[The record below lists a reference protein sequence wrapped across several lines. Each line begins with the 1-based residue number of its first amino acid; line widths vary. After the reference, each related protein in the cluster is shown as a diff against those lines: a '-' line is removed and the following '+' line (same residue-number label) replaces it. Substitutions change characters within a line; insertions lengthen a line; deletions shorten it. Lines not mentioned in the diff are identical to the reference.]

1 MSEALER
8 GGTGP
13 GSSQTTLGAIAQ
25 PVQEPTFNAVTIVDA
40 SIAGTVVI
48 VPPAAT
54 AFQIGNPLN
63 PTAGQRLT
71 FNIVNASGG
80 ALGALTF
87 GSLFRLSA
95 AAITQPADGFSRR
108 WEFDF
113 TGLLWTE
120 AGARTADVAN

>member
-1 MSEALER
+1 MTEALER

-25 PVQEPTFNAVTIVDA
+25 PVQVVPFAAVVIVDA
-40 SIAGTVVI
+40 SIAGTDVI

-63 PTAGQRLT
+63 PTTGQRIT
-71 FNIVNASGG
+71 FNIVNGSGG

-87 GSLFRLSA
+87 GSQFRLSA
-95 AAITQPADGFSRR
+95 AAITQPADGFSRL
-108 WEFDF
+108 WEFGF
-113 TGLLWTE
+113 TGTVWTE